1 MTEHAGYFSDWRDR
15 AYSCPCGWT
24 GAHGALDT
32 VLFRELMELSCPDC
46 EKHVLLVSFPTDD
59 DIVHAAAEGNAEAVK
74 MLERVRAREG

>member
-1 MTEHAGYFSDWRDR
+1 MTVHAEYFSDWRDR

-46 EKHVLLVSFPTDD
+46 EKHVLLVSFPTGD
-59 DIVHAAAEGNAEAVK
+59 DIVRAAAEGNAEALK
-74 MLERVRAREG
+74 MLESVRSSHE